1 MTGKKQTEIIHFVVE
16 FEQKSRFE
24 PETMKPIIVCYVP
37 DPLTHFRNVLRIQLL
52 INVTRLNNPLY
63 LSLSGNCH

>member
-1 MTGKKQTEIIHFVVE
+1 MVE

-52 INVTRLNNPLY
+52 IRLDSTTLCIY
-63 LSLSGNCH
+63 LCQETVIETEKAVLE